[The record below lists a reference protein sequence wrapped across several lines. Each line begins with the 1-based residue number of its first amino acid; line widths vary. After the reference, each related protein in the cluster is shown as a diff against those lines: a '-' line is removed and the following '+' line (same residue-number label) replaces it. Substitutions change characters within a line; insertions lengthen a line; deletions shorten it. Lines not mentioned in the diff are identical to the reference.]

1 MKNSDDTDDRRRDT
15 AGPGESRARGT
26 LTSVL
31 ALALALVVGAVGC
44 SNPLDV
50 ENPNNLVASDLNNPQ
65 GLESAVNGALS
76 TTTNAVGDMIAPYA
90 VATDQLQ
97 NIGSRD
103 AWLQLDYGKIDN
115 ETNEFTDGAF
125 PSVTEARYMADK
137 AIRLAE
143 QFDEEGTIPNRVD
156 LARSYLYGAL
166 IYTTI
171 GDMFDDFVIAEP
183 GTEDAPPIGPS
194 NMNTVYETAL
204 NYLSTGIGVAQAEG
218 ASSLVTRMTAL
229 QARIHFAMGV
239 WNKLNPPGDT
249 PSDPLVS
256 SQEAVS
262 AAESVLSRVD
272 GDWRW
277 DLQYTASTVGNGMGG
292 WISNNYLNISQEGD
306 PGIVDLDEGLTNV
319 DSITFRDPID
329 TNVVPTMVEER
340 VDGYS
345 TEPQY
350 EPITAVSAREMH
362 LIVAEDHLANGDTA
376 DFVTE
381 LNELRSLD
389 GLTPYD
395 PDAHSVTPMEM
406 LQYSRKANLFL
417 QGRRLADMYRFG
429 QQAPLWQS
437 SSATVTTPG
446 TFFPITIT
454 EIRSNGALGGGG

>member
-1 MKNSDDTDDRRRDT
+1 MKTSDDTDDRRHAPAGRGGVRD
-15 AGPGESRARGT
+15 RGAM
-26 LTSVL
+26 TSMV
-31 ALALALVVGAVGC
+31 ALVLALVVGAAGC

-65 GLESAVNGALS
+65 GLGSAVNGALA
-76 TTTNAVGDMIAPYA
+76 TTTNAVGDMLAPYA
-90 VATDQLQ
+90 VATDQVQ

-103 AWLQLDYGKIDN
+103 AWLQLDYGNVSN

-143 QFDEEGTIPNRVD
+143 QFDEAGTIPDRVD

-171 GDMFDDFVIAEP
+171 GDMFDDFVITEP
-183 GTEDAPPIGPS
+183 GTENAPPIGPS
-194 NMNTVYETAL
+194 NMNTVYQTAL
-204 NYLSTGIGVAQAEG
+204 DYLSTGMGVAQAEG
-218 ASSLVTRMTAL
+218 ASALVTRMTAL
-229 QARIHFAMGV
+229 RARIHFAMGV

-249 PSDPLVS
+249 PADPLVS
-256 SQEAVS
+256 SQEAVD
-262 AAESVLSRVD
+262 AAQSVLSRVD

-277 DLQYTASTVGNGMGG
+277 DLQYTASTVGNGLGG

-306 PGIVDLDEGLTNV
+306 PGIVDLDDGLTNV

-329 TNVVPTMVEER
+329 NAVPTMVGER
-340 VDGYS
+340 VNGYS

-350 EPITAVSAREMH
+350 TPITAVSAREMH
-362 LIVAEDHLANGDTA
+362 LIVAEDALADADTTT
-376 DFVTE
+376 FVNHV
-381 LNELRSLD
+381 NEVRGLD

-395 PDAHSVTPMEM
+395 PDTHSLTPMEM

-429 QQAPLWQS
+429 QEAELWQPNS
-437 SSATVTTPG
+437 VTSTTPG

-454 EIRSNGALGGGG
+454 EIRSNTALGAGG

>member
-1 MKNSDDTDDRRRDT
+1 MKNSDDTDARRRAPEGRGEDR
-15 AGPGESRARGT
+15 AGGA
-26 LTSVL
+26 LTSVAALVL
-31 ALALALVVGAVGC
+31 ALAVGAAGC

-65 GLESAVNGALS
+65 GLESAVNGALA
-76 TTTNAVGDMIAPYA
+76 TTTNAVGDMLAPYA
-90 VATDQLQ
+90 VATDQVQ

-103 AWLQLDYGKIDN
+103 AWLQLDYGNVAN
-115 ETNEFTDGAF
+115 ENNEFTDGAF

-143 QFDEEGTIPNRVD
+143 DFDDEGTIPDRVD
-156 LARSYLYGAL
+156 LARAYLYGAL

-171 GDMFDDFVIAEP
+171 GDMFDDFVITEP

-194 NMNTVYETAL
+194 NMNTVYQTAL
-204 NYLSTGIGVAQAEG
+204 DYLSTGMGVAQAEG
-218 ASSLVTRMTAL
+218 ASGLVTRMTAL
-229 QARIHFAMGV
+229 RARIHFAMGV
-239 WNKLNPPGDT
+239 WNKLNPPGDA

-256 SQEAVS
+256 SQEAAD
-262 AAESVLSRVD
+262 AAQAALSRVD

-277 DLQYTASTVGNGMGG
+277 DLEYTASTVTNGMGG
-292 WISNNYLNISQEGD
+292 WISDNYLNISQEGD
-306 PGIVDLDEGLTNV
+306 PGIVDLDEGRTNV
-319 DSITFRDPID
+319 DSITFEDPID
-329 TNVVPTMVEER
+329 TNTVPTMVEER

-350 EPITAVSAREMH
+350 TPITAVSARELH
-362 LIVAEDHLANGDTA
+362 LIVAEHELASADTA
-376 DFVTE
+376 SFVTHV
-381 LNELRSLD
+381 NEVRGLD

-395 PDAHSVTPMEM
+395 PDTHAVTPMEM

-429 QQAPLWQS
+429 QEAALWQANS
-437 SSATVTTPG
+437 VTSTSPG

-454 EIRSNGALGGGG
+454 EIRSNTALGGGG